1 MNFTGFNNADFTFN
15 DSATLP
21 RVSLNA
27 YSAVFAQHPDGHH
40 VSLQDPGNSHHHAHD
55 YFKSV
60 LKTGA
65 NQLIDETE
73 VVTESIAQHKYSQLA
88 NASYTY
94 YNSKG
99 NADTVHDGLD
109 SSYIDDLS
117 GFRVDTDLSSR
128 DNVVLHN
135 SATGETH
142 VAYRGT
148 ADREFFKDW
157 KVNGE
162 IAGGSTHTTRVKDA
176 QVQFDNVASKYGKNN
191 LTVSGHSQ
199 GGHVSYE
206 MAVRNDVEGFHY
218 NPAINST
225 QVRNAGQYAGN
236 VSQQMVY
243 KQPLDF
249 ASPLAYNKNLAKSNT
264 KLNIVQNLHG

>member
-1 MNFTGFNNADFTFN
+1 MKARKRAKRFPLRHFLLRAAPTA
-15 DSATLP
+15 
-21 RVSLNA
+21 
-27 YSAVFAQHPDGHH
+27 
-40 VSLQDPGNSHHHAHD
+40 GNSHHHAHD

-73 VVTESIAQHKYSQLA
+73 EVMESIAQHKYSQLA

-99 NADTVHDGLD
+99 NAGTVHEGLD

-148 ADREFFKDW
+148 AEREFFKRHLMW
-157 KVNGE
+157 LSMRR
-162 IAGGSTHTTRVKDA
+162 IIR
-176 QVQFDNVASKYGKNN
+176 
-191 LTVSGHSQ
+191 
-199 GGHVSYE
+199 
-206 MAVRNDVEGFHY
+206 
-218 NPAINST
+218 
-225 QVRNAGQYAGN
+225 
-236 VSQQMVY
+236 
-243 KQPLDF
+243 
-249 ASPLAYNKNLAKSNT
+249 
-264 KLNIVQNLHG
+264 

>member
-99 NADTVHDGLD
+99 NAGTVHEGLD
-109 SSYIDDLS
+109 NSYIEDLS
-117 GFRVDTDLSSR
+117 GFKVDADLSSR

-157 KVNGE
+157 KVAKSR
-162 IAGGSTHTTRVKDA
+162 AGPRTRPASKRRRSSSTALLGSTGIAT
-176 QVQFDNVASKYGKNN
+176 
-191 LTVSGHSQ
+191 
-199 GGHVSYE
+199 
-206 MAVRNDVEGFHY
+206 
-218 NPAINST
+218 
-225 QVRNAGQYAGN
+225 
-236 VSQQMVY
+236 
-243 KQPLDF
+243 
-249 ASPLAYNKNLAKSNT
+249 
-264 KLNIVQNLHG
+264 